1 MADTLLDVNRV
12 QYSKLLALERKE
24 ILNQKEISDSWVK
37 YVFLLLEMT
46 MQHCQDKNILFHNL
60 DEFQQVS
67 MFLFGY

>member
-24 ILNQKEISDSWVK
+24 MLNQKEISDSWVK
-37 YVFLLLEMT
+37 YVFLLLEVT
-46 MQHCQDKNILFHNL
+46 MQHCQDKNILFNNL

-67 MFLFGY
+67 MVLLGC

>member
-37 YVFLLLEMT
+37 YIFLLLEVT
-46 MQHCQDKNILFHNL
+46 MERCQDKNILFHNL
-60 DEFQQVS
+60 DQFQQV
-67 MFLFGY
+67 MLLL